1 MLTPQEISL
10 IDPLIDL
17 ALQEDLGEVGD
28 LSTQAILQQPT
39 RTIAATMHTKACGV
53 VSGFEVAERVL
64 SRLGTVK
71 FSPLCEPGTWVEA
84 GTTIVEMK
92 GDYAVL
98 LQSERIM
105 LNFMQRMSGI
115 STATHHFVEA
125 VKGTNCR
132 ILDTRKTVPGLRVID
147 KMAVRDGGGSNHRMG
162 LFDMIMLKDNHIKAA
177 GGIRQAMALARRNLP
192 LSVKIEVETTTLEQ
206 VQEALSLG
214 ADIIMLDNMSLERM
228 REAVAMVAGRCRLE
242 ASGNMSLERVSEV
255 AALGVDYISVG
266 ALTHSVKA
274 LDISMNF
281 ITD

>member
-64 SRLGTVK
+64 SCLGTVK